1 MTNQELDKIKEVVEE
16 FFKQTGL
23 EVEVEV
29 KSPVDSTIPVV
40 LKAEEPQILIGEKG
54 QTLVEIQRLLK
65 VILRKKISP
74 QEPFYIDVDINDYK
88 KKKSEYLREMAK
100 AAADDVALSK
110 TEKNLPPMSPYE
122 RRIVHMELASR
133 ADVVTESI
141 GQGIERMVTIKPR
154 P

>member
-1 MTNQELDKIKEVVEE
+1 MTNQELDKIKEVIEE
-16 FFKQTGL
+16 FFRQTGL
-23 EVEVEV
+23 AVGVEV
-29 KSPVDSTIPVV
+29 KSPVDSTVPVI

-74 QEPFYIDVDINDYK
+74 QEAFYIDVDINDYK
-88 KKKSEYLREMAK
+88 KKKSEYLRELAK

-110 TEKNLPPMSPYE
+110 IEKNLPPMSPYE
-122 RRIVHMELASR
+122 RRIIHVELASR
-133 ADVVTESI
+133 TDIVTESA
-141 GQGIERMVTIKPR
+141 GQETERRVVIKPR

>member
-23 EVEVEV
+23 EVEVDV
-29 KSPVDSTIPVV
+29 RTPVDSTVPVI
-40 LKAEEPQILIGEKG
+40 LKTEEPQILIGEKG
-54 QTLVEIQRLLK
+54 QTLVEIHRLLK